1 MQDKPNSHDASW
13 PATES
18 AREIDLSAEQLALLT
33 ELAKK
38 GRLYAGPLTPDLHMM
53 QDAGLV
59 ASTIV
64 NDIEFVVGITERGRG
79 VLEEAN
85 ALEGHDSL
93 ADAVR
98 AT

>member
-13 PATES
+13 SATEP
-18 AREIDLSAEQLALLT
+18 AREIDLSTEQLALLT

-38 GRLYAGPLTPDLHMM
+38 GRLYAGPLTPELLGM

-59 ASTIV
+59 ASTVV

-79 VLEEAN
+79 VLEEAK
-85 ALEGHDSL
+85 ALTSH
-93 ADAVR
+93 
-98 AT
+98 